1 MITNWRSRTGMKTIV
16 LCANYDKLDQIET
29 ILKSIYINNND
40 VKTYVINSDISH
52 EWFVNINYFLKKINS
67 EIIDEKIDLNRFNEL
82 PELKNANKSKIEYGK
97 FLIPELINEDK
108 VLYLGNNTIID
119 QNLDNLFAI
128 DIKDKPLYATVD
140 FVHPDKF
147 NMNVMLINNIYWRN
161 NNIGNQFLELGKNY
175 DLIDDQAM
183 INDGFGINIGKLP
196 EIYNYQ
202 IGIGNPNFELTNSYL
217 YYEDTVAGPV
227 IIQYPTSS
235 RLIRENSPKNLSKKW
250 WNYHGSEWSEV
261 IAHLS
266 PNRID
271 KKFDKEA
278 IIFLNYAENHGAEEL
293 IKRLPNIHF
302 NIVSIR
308 ALYTGLDIL
317 TQKEN
322 VTLYPQILNYQLKSI
337 IEKTD
342 LCFDIGYGDKD
353 VDFETVLKM
362 LDIPTFAFSDTQY
375 HAKGNNYYVFD
386 SIEELISQADKL
398 PTNSSKKSFDDIFDI
413 SIKSID
419 ETLNEILENKKSI
432 IRIGDGELDL
442 IYGKGIGYQ
451 RFNPELAKIL
461 KDSIL
466 SNHNPRILTCLPDI
480 FTNLDRYNE
489 MRGYYALGVLPRFSD
504 FFKEIEKI
512 KYSYGSTFMSRM
524 YMCFKDKSKSQHYF
538 HKLRKIWQDKDI
550 LIVEGEYTRS
560 GVGND
565 LFENTRSIQRIIC
578 PAKDAYDEV
587 DEIEEAIR
595 NNAQNK
601 LILLML
607 GPTAKV
613 IVNDL
618 QDLDNQIL
626 DIGHIDTEYEW
637 FKMGA
642 KYVVPIGKNKHMAE
656 AAYEYLS
663 EEDNPQYQKEIIMK
677 INKKEKL

>member
-1 MITNWRSRTGMKTIV
+1 MKTLV
-16 LCANYDKLDQIET
+16 LCANYDKLAQVET
-29 ILKSIYINNND
+29 ILKSIYTNNEGI
-40 VKTYVINSDISH
+40 KTYIINSDISH
-52 EWFVNINYFLKKINS
+52 EWFVNINHFLKNINS
-67 EIIDEKIDLNRFNEL
+67 EVVDKKIDLNRFNDL
-82 PELKNANKSKIEYGK
+82 PELKDTTRSKIEYGK
-97 FLIPELINEDK
+97 FLIPELVDEDK

-119 QNLDNLFAI
+119 QNLDDLFAI
-128 DIKDKPLYATVD
+128 DVEDKPLYAIID

-147 NMNVMLINNIYWRN
+147 NMGVMLINNIYWRN

-175 DLIDDQAM
+175 GLVYEQAM

-202 IGIGNPNFELTNSYL
+202 IGFGDPNFELTNSYL
-217 YYEDTVAGPV
+217 YYEDTVERPT
-227 IIQYPTSS
+227 IIQYASDS
-235 RLIRENSPKNLSKKW
+235 RLIRESSPKNLSKKW
-250 WNYHGSEWSEV
+250 WNYHSSEWSEV
-261 IAHLS
+261 ITHLTS
-266 PNRID
+266 NRLE

-278 IIFLNYAENHGAEEL
+278 IIFLNYAENHGAKEL
-293 IKRLPNIHF
+293 IRRFPNIHF
-302 NIVSIR
+302 NIVSGR

-317 TQKEN
+317 AQN
-322 VTLYPQILNYQLKSI
+322 GNATLYPQILNYQLKSI

-353 VDFETVLKM
+353 VHFETVLKL

-375 HAKGNNYYVFD
+375 HEQSDNYYVAD
-386 SIEELISQADKL
+386 SMDEMIKQVNKL
-398 PTNSSKKSFDDIFDI
+398 PANSSKKSFDDIFDI
-413 SIKSID
+413 SVKSID
-419 ETLNEILENKKSI
+419 ETLDEIIENKKSVV
-432 IRIGDGELDL
+432 RIGDGELDL
-442 IYGKGIGYQ
+442 IYGENIIYQ
-451 RFNPELAKIL
+451 HFNPELAQIL

-466 SNHNPRILTCLPDI
+466 NNHNPRVLTCLPDI

-489 MRGYYALGVLPRFSD
+489 MRGYYAVGVLPRFSD
-504 FFKEIEKI
+504 FFKEIEKT

-524 YMCFKDKSKSQHYF
+524 YMSFKDKSKSQHYF
-538 HKLRKIWQDKDI
+538 HKLRKIWQNKDI

-565 LFENTRSIQRIIC
+565 LFKNVRSIQRIIC
-578 PAKDAYDEV
+578 PAEDAYDEV
-587 DEIEEAIR
+587 YEIEEAIR

-637 FKMGA
+637 FKMDA
-642 KYVVPIGKNKHMAE
+642 KYVVSIGKNKHMAE
-656 AAYEYLS
+656 SVDKNLN

-677 INKKEKL
+677 INKK

>member
-1 MITNWRSRTGMKTIV
+1 MKTLV
-16 LCANYDKLDQIET
+16 LCANYDKLAQVET
-29 ILKSIYINNND
+29 ILKSIYTNNEGI
-40 VKTYVINSDISH
+40 KTYIINSDISH
-52 EWFVNINYFLKKINS
+52 EWFVNINHFLKNINS
-67 EIIDEKIDLNRFNEL
+67 EVVDKKIDLNRFNDL
-82 PELKNANKSKIEYGK
+82 PQLKDTTRSKIEYGK
-97 FLIPELINEDK
+97 FLIPELVDEDK

-119 QNLDNLFAI
+119 QNLDDLFAI
-128 DIKDKPLYATVD
+128 DVEDKPLYAIID

-147 NMNVMLINNIYWRN
+147 NMGVMLINNIYWRN

-175 DLIDDQAM
+175 GLVYEQAM

-202 IGIGNPNFELTNSYL
+202 IGFGDPNFELTNSYL
-217 YYEDTVAGPV
+217 YYEDTVERPT
-227 IIQYPTSS
+227 IIQYASDS
-235 RLIRENSPKNLSKKW
+235 RLIRESSPKNLSKKW
-250 WNYHGSEWSEV
+250 WNYHSSEWSEV
-261 IAHLS
+261 ITHLTS
-266 PNRID
+266 NRLE

-278 IIFLNYAENHGAEEL
+278 IIFLNYAENHGAQEL
-293 IKRLPNIHF
+293 IRRFPNIHF
-302 NIVSIR
+302 NIVSGR

-317 TQKEN
+317 AQN
-322 VTLYPQILNYQLKSI
+322 GNATLYPQILNYQLKSI

-353 VDFETVLKM
+353 VHFETVLKL

-375 HAKGNNYYVFD
+375 HEQSDNYYVAD
-386 SIEELISQADKL
+386 SMDEMIKQVNKL
-398 PTNSSKKSFDDIFDI
+398 PANSSKKSFDDIFDI
-413 SIKSID
+413 SVKSID
-419 ETLNEILENKKSI
+419 ETLDEIIENKKSVV
-432 IRIGDGELDL
+432 RIGDGELDL
-442 IYGKGIGYQ
+442 IYGENIIYQ
-451 RFNPELAKIL
+451 HFNPELAQIL

-466 SNHNPRILTCLPDI
+466 NNHNPRVLTCLPDI

-489 MRGYYALGVLPRFSD
+489 MRGYYAVGVLPRFSD
-504 FFKEIEKI
+504 FFKEIEKT

-524 YMCFKDKSKSQHYF
+524 YMSFKDKSKSQHYF
-538 HKLRKIWQDKDI
+538 HKLRKIWQNKDI

-565 LFENTRSIQRIIC
+565 LFKNVRSIQRIIC
-578 PAKDAYDEV
+578 PAEDAYDEV
-587 DEIEEAIR
+587 YEIEEAIR

-637 FKMGA
+637 FKMDA
-642 KYVVPIGKNKHMAE
+642 KYVVSIGKNKHMAE
-656 AAYEYLS
+656 SVDKNLN

-677 INKKEKL
+677 INKK

>member
-1 MITNWRSRTGMKTIV
+1 MKTIV

-29 ILKSIYINNND
+29 VLKSIYINNND
-40 VKTYVINSDISH
+40 VKTYIINSDIAH
-52 EWFVNINYFLKKINS
+52 EWFVNINYFLEKINS
-67 EIIDEKIDLNRFNEL
+67 EIIDAKIDLNRFNEL

-175 DLIDDQAM
+175 DVIDDQTM
-183 INDGFGINIGKLP
+183 INDGFRVNIGKLP
-196 EIYNYQ
+196 AIYNYQ
-202 IGIGNPNFELTNSYL
+202 IGIGDSNFEVSYSYM
-217 YYEDTVAGPV
+217 YYEDTVDNPA
-227 IIQYPTSS
+227 IIHYPTGNK
-235 RLIRENSPKNLSKKW
+235 LIRESSPKNLSKKW
-250 WNYHGSEWSEV
+250 WKYHSSEWSEV
-261 IAHLS
+261 TDHLR

-302 NIVSIR
+302 NIVSR
-308 ALYTGLDIL
+308 VELYSGLDIL
-317 TQKEN
+317 THNGN
-322 VTLYPQILNYQLKSI
+322 VTLYPQMLHYQLKSI
-337 IEKTD
+337 IEKAD

-353 VDFETVLKM
+353 VHFETVLKM

-375 HAKGNNYYVFD
+375 HETNANYYVTD
-386 SIEELISQADKL
+386 SMDEMIKQVNKL
-398 PTNSSKKSFDDIFDI
+398 PANSPKKSFDDIFDI
-413 SIKSID
+413 SVKPID
-419 ETLNEILENKKSI
+419 ETLDEILENNKSI

-442 IYGKGIGYQ
+442 IYGKDIGYQ
-451 RFNPELAKIL
+451 HFNPQLAKIL

-489 MRGYYALGVLPRFSD
+489 MRGYYALGVLPRFSA

-565 LFENTRSIQRIIC
+565 LFANARSIQRIIC
-578 PAKDAYDEV
+578 PAEDAYDEV

-595 NNAQNK
+595 NEAQNK

-618 QDLDNQIL
+618 QDLNNQML
-626 DIGHIDTEYEW
+626 DVGHIDTEYEW

-642 KYVVPIGKNKHMAE
+642 KYPVPIGKNKHTAE
-656 AAYEYLS
+656 AAYEYLG
-663 EEDNPQYQKEIIMK
+663 EENDPQYQKEIIMK
-677 INKKEKL
+677 INKKEKP